1 MKDKD
6 ILDISGVFLAVK
18 CAICETFYPA
28 ESDDFVAFFGS
39 VTAGFDKVLIGVDP
53 PKRPAKRAVT
63 VVCRDPRCIS
73 GLARKMMGCDDAE
86 RGDGDRLWAQALK
99 IWANEAGHDLVESS
113 ETKPAPPAKKLRR
126 A

>member
-18 CAICETFYPA
+18 CAICETIYPA
-28 ESDDFVAFFGS
+28 DSDDFVAFFGS

-53 PKRPAKRAVT
+53 PRKPAKRAVT
-63 VVCRDPRCIS
+63 VVCRDPRCVS
-73 GLARKMMGCDDAE
+73 GLARKMMGCEDDPP
-86 RGDGDRLWAQALK
+86 LWAQALK
-99 IWANEAGHDLVESS
+99 IWANEAGHDLVESP
-113 ETKPAPPAKKLRR
+113 ETKPAPPEKKLRR